1 MTDAERIAEYLL
13 AIQWANVTAEDVR
26 VYMST
31 SRADADPDSCYEA
44 VAGLMAILADVR
56 REEREAC
63 IAAIDAEQREWAGD
77 HPRSALDCA
86 RERIVKRGAK

>member
-1 MTDAERIAEYLL
+1 MTDAERIAGLL
-13 AIQWANVTAEDVR
+13 RLRASEVDVALTYAEAYD
-26 VYMST
+26 
-31 SRADADPDSCYEA
+31 RAWEGTFDIGA
-44 VAGLMAILADVR
+44 LMAILSDVR

-86 RERIVKRGAK
+86 RERIVNRGTQ

>member
-1 MTDAERIAEYLL
+1 ML
-13 AIQWANVTAEDVR
+13 
-26 VYMST
+26 S
-31 SRADADPDSCYEA
+31 
-44 VAGLMAILADVR
+44 DVR

-86 RERIVKRGAK
+86 RERIVKHGAK

>member
-1 MTDAERIAEYLL
+1 MTDAERIAELL
-13 AIQWANVTAEDVR
+13 NRMDLRESPGWTGETVQR
-26 VYMST
+26 
-31 SRADADPDSCYEA
+31 RAAMDPESLA
-44 VAGLMAILADVR
+44 GAMVAMLSDVR
-56 REEREAC
+56 REERESC